1 MATGCGDVLN
11 LEDLQ
16 IAKKHQLFE
25 AEVITGKQGGVSTG
39 ASIDYATNQV
49 TGQVQKTMPA
59 ILRDIGFE
67 PASFDFTT
75 GGTLTSSDRNKA
87 VLWPMADGGDGDWYY
102 WEGALP
108 KVIPAAST
116 PSSAGGVA
124 SGTWR
129 PVGDVQLRKQISDP
143 NGATLYPELQMAR
156 WRDEGDVRGWGAA
169 CDADYLTGTGTDDT
183 AAIQAAILT
192 CGESGKKLYIPG
204 LCLCTKELYIR
215 KPIRI
220 SGTGPGEGYGRT
232 GLVDYK
238 PRSGLMFN
246 GTGVKEIRTRRK
258 YRASASDPQDDAI
271 SVGVNVQAEFVTL
284 EDFCIYLWFDKTD
297 YSANNF
303 GADWDVG
310 LFNGCRCHL
319 KTTRLHIQGY
329 WRLASEYDDVTRG
342 IGYPQFSDPTGAA
355 YDAGSVDYGA
365 DGRSML
371 ECYYRGGK
379 WAVLVMGAL
388 PKTDG
393 DTGYGNPY
401 YDELSGTT
409 LSDTRGAFGFSDFS
423 PVNCSF
429 YGPEHHS
436 NRRLSDSTG
445 DYLTDTDA
453 AGVMWIDGLAGNSS
467 GLLQGMR
474 FVSCRFTS
482 GEAFRIR
489 LDGVNRPVFIGSHVE
504 INSQLTKVDGSALAS
519 TDYYGPVTA
528 TLRTKNILIQ
538 AIGGYSVNY
547 DYFPDQEEVTN
558 LVPQATDNTT
568 RIPGFI
574 VTTRGVSAVATKD
587 LLLDAPTGQVV
598 RARVNGVTVLRATAT
613 DLIMDATG
621 NFRPVT
627 TASNDIGRINNIFK
641 EAWLARYRIGPAGLQ
656 KIDAGAGSPEG
667 VLAAPVGSMWLRSDG
682 GAGTTLY
689 IKESGVGNTGWV
701 AK

>member
-1 MATGCGDVLN
+1 MSSGCGDVLS
-11 LEDLQ
+11 LQDLQ
-16 IAKKHQLFE
+16 TAKKHQIFE

-39 ASIDYATNQV
+39 ANIDYATNQV

-59 ILRDIGFE
+59 VLRDIGFE

-75 GGTLTSSDRNKA
+75 GGTLSTSDRNKA

-116 PSSAGGVA
+116 PSSTGGVA
-124 SGTWR
+124 EGAWR
-129 PVGDVQLRKQISDP
+129 PVGDIELRGQISDP
-143 NGATLYPELQMAR
+143 NGASSYPELQMAR

-183 AAIQAAILT
+183 AAIQAAILA
-192 CGESGKKLYIPG
+192 CGDSGKALYLPG
-204 LCLCTKELYIR
+204 LSLCTKEIYIR

-220 SGTGPGEGYGRT
+220 SGSGPGEGYGRT

-297 YSANNF
+297 YSPTNF

-329 WRLASEYDDVTRG
+329 WRLACEYNDVTRG
-342 IGYPQFSDPTGAA
+342 IGYPQFSDPTGVA

-467 GLLQGMR
+467 GMLQGMR

-482 GEAFRIR
+482 GEPFRVK
-489 LDGVNRPVFIGSHVE
+489 LDGVNRPVFIGCHIE
-504 INSQLTKVDGSALAS
+504 INSQLTKTDGSALAS
-519 TDYYGPVTA
+519 TDYYGPCTA
-528 TLRTKNILIQ
+528 TTRTSRIFFQN
-538 AIGGYSVNY
+538 IGGYSINY
-547 DYFPDQEEVTN
+547 NYFPDLTQINN
-558 LVPQATDNTT
+558 LAPGATDVTT
-568 RIPGFI
+568 YLAGFI
-574 VTTRGVSAVATKD
+574 KTNRGVSAISGND
-587 LLLDAPTGQVV
+587 LFMDAPTGQVI
-598 RARVNGVTVLRATAT
+598 RFRVNSLTVARATET
-613 DLIMDATG
+613 DFIMDATG

-627 TASNDIGRINNIFK
+627 VGVNDIGRIGNYWK
-641 EAWLARYRIGPAGLQ
+641 EVFATKYRIGPSALQ
-656 KIDAGAGSPEG
+656 KVAGGTGSPEG
-667 VLAAPVGSMWLRSDG
+667 VIVAPVGSMWLRSDG

-689 IKESGVGNTGWV
+689 IKESGNGNTGWV